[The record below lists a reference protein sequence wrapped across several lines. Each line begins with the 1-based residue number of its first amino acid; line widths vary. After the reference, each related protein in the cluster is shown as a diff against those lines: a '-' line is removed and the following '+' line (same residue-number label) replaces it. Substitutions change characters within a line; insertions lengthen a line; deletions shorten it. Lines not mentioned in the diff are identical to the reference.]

1 MTQESNV
8 FQDTIKSQMRHWVCF
23 LLHRPQYYDS
33 CMQCMMYQCCRNF
46 MNHDHYELS
55 GMGLEVQRMPPQCC
69 CGICMGHESDMLDM
83 RFLKDIDSFEDRGA
97 FPYCF
102 RMKRGVALEFYEDDG
117 KYKTNKAETV
127 VIYHPYMTNSHYQD
141 MLSVW
146 AELRLV
152 E

>member
-1 MTQESNV
+1 MLQ
-8 FQDTIKSQMRHWVCF
+8 
-23 LLHRPQYYDS
+23 LHVT
-33 CMQCMMYQCCRNF
+33 NTA
-46 MNHDHYELS
+46 
-55 GMGLEVQRMPPQCC
+55 
-69 CGICMGHESDMLDM
+69 ICS
-83 RFLKDIDSFEDRGA
+83 IA
-97 FPYCF
+97 
-102 RMKRGVALEFYEDDG
+102 DDG